1 MNRKRPFGNQENG
14 LIRQGKEFVAMLVFQ
29 KDGNSNFAAAESSI
43 ESGACRIA
51 FTPSPHNGI
60 AELWFRCRI
69 RNDGTEELPA
79 KTRIVLKNIQGMLCC
94 DAGRFVPVIR
104 RECSDWIRLGRGER
118 TVLPDGR
125 VQLEWSTETPP
136 SGGFFELAY
145 CYPYDPENLEQ
156 MIAETSGYWT
166 KDEIG
171 VTRDDHLMIRLSNRY
186 GDPQK
191 PVPGLYL
198 LARQHAAEVSGAWVL
213 DGILRR
219 LAEIRFGCPV
229 WCVPFADPDGVMRG
243 DYGKDSFPQ
252 DMNRSWGPHAL
263 MRHETQVI
271 ATDLRQWYQRILP
284 DRSFVLDLH
293 SPGADETGV
302 YAFWSEKVRERKPAW
317 KTESILSRIGVA
329 LTPYASS
336 PFLRTSSYKP
346 YSAWGAFSNLSEFCL
361 ETLSAP
367 FASMETSYF
376 ETGGKI
382 LTRSDYRKIGSAVAD
397 VLTASLSG
405 N

>member
-1 MNRKRPFGNQENG
+1 
-14 LIRQGKEFVAMLVFQ
+14 MLMFQ
-29 KDGNSNFAAAESSI
+29 KEENSNFAAAESCM
-43 ESGACRIA
+43 ENGVCRVA

-60 AELWFRCRI
+60 AKLWFRCKI
-69 RNDGTEELPA
+69 QNDGAEPLPA
-79 KTRIVLKNIQGMLCC
+79 TTRIVLKNIQGMLCC
-94 DAGRFVPVIR
+94 DTGCFVPVIR
-104 RECSDWIRLGRGER
+104 RDHADWIRLGRGER
-118 TVLPDGR
+118 RVLPDGR
-125 VQLEWSTETPP
+125 MQLEWLTETPLP
-136 SGGFFELAY
+136 GGFFELAF
-145 CYPYDPENLEQ
+145 CYPYDPEDLEQ
-156 MIAETSGYWT
+156 MLAETSGYWT

-171 VTRDDHLMIRLSNRY
+171 VTQGDHLLFRLSNHY
-186 GDPQK
+186 GDPDQ

-219 LAEIRFGCPV
+219 LAEIHFHLPV

-252 DMNRSWGPHAL
+252 DMNRSWGPHAR

-271 ATDLRQWYQRILP
+271 AADLRQWYQRILP

-293 SPGADETGV
+293 SPGADESGI
-302 YAFWSEKVRERKPAW
+302 YAFWQEKVRERKPAW
-317 KTESILSRIGVA
+317 KTESILSRIGTA
-329 LTPYASS
+329 LAPYAST

-346 YSAWGAFSNLSEFCL
+346 YSAWGTFSNLSEFCL
-361 ETLSAP
+361 ETLAAP

-376 ETGGKI
+376 EAGGRI
-382 LTRSDYRKIGSAVAD
+382 LDRSDYRKIGFAVAD
-397 VLTASLSG
+397 VLVASLSG